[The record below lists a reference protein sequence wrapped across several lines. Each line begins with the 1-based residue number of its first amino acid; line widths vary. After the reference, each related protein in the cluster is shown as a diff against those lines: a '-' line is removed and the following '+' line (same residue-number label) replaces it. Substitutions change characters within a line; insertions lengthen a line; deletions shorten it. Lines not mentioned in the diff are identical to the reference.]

1 MWDSVA
7 RAHNEL
13 VMEGRRLFEIIV
25 VVVGLAIL
33 FGTLTWAW
41 LALSTL

>member
-1 MWDSVA
+1 MDGCRV
-7 RAHNEL
+7 
-13 VMEGRRLFEIIV
+13 FEIIV

-33 FGTLTWAW
+33 LGTLAWAW

>member
-1 MWDSVA
+1 MD
-7 RAHNEL
+7 
-13 VMEGRRLFEIIV
+13 GRRVFEIIV

-41 LALSTL
+41 MALSTL